1 MELGQLRYF
10 LKAAELRNFTRA
22 AAACS
27 VSQPA
32 LSQQILKL
40 EEELGRPVFERQGR
54 QVALTPAG
62 ELLRERAEQILAL
75 VDDAKGR
82 ITDDGRT
89 GRVSVSAIPTVA
101 PYLLP
106 GVLRCFAEKFPEAEV
121 EVNEDVTE
129 VLLKRISQG
138 ESDVGLLAL
147 PVEKQYLTV
156 EPLLEE
162 ELVLALPPDHPLAGR
177 KRVTIEDLADEPFV
191 LLGEA
196 HCLSGDVL
204 SFCRRKSFQPVVTG
218 RTSQLA
224 TVQELVALGH
234 GVSLVPESAA
244 RVDTTGRRVYRSL
257 AGEKPKRALALCWN
271 PYRFQS
277 RLLKNF
283 LDCAR
288 RLGPGANLPPARA
301 SSA

>member
-10 LKAAELRNFTRA
+10 AKAAELKNFTRA
-22 AAACS
+22 AEACS

-40 EEELGRPVFERQGR
+40 EEELGRPLFERQGR
-54 QVALTPAG
+54 QVALTAAG
-62 ELLRERAEQILAL
+62 ELLKERAEQIFAL

-82 ITDDGRT
+82 ITDDGET
-89 GRVSVSAIPTVA
+89 GRVCVSAIPTVA

-106 GVLRCFAEKFPEAEV
+106 DVLRCFAERFPKAEV

-129 VLLKRISQG
+129 VLLKRLSQG
-138 ESDVGLLAL
+138 EIDVGLVAL
-147 PVEKQYLTV
+147 PIDKQYLTI
-156 EPLLEE
+156 EALFEE
-162 ELVLALPPDHPLAGR
+162 ELVLVLPPGHPLAER
-177 KRVTIEDLADEPFV
+177 KRVTTADLHAEPFV

-196 HCLSGDVL
+196 HCLTGNVL
-204 SFCRRKSFQPVVTG
+204 SFCRQKAFQPVVTG

-244 RVDTTGRRVYRSL
+244 RVDETGRRVYRSL
-257 AGEKPKRALALCWN
+257 SGEKPKRTLALCWN

-277 RLLKNF
+277 RILKNF
-283 LDCAR
+283 LECVR
-288 RLGPGANLPPARA
+288 ERLSVNR
-301 SSA
+301 

>member
-22 AAACS
+22 AEACR

-40 EEELGRPVFERQGR
+40 EEELGQPVFERQSR
-54 QVALTPAG
+54 QVVLTPAG
-62 ELLRERAEQILAL
+62 ELLKERAEQILAL

-82 ITDDGRT
+82 ITDDGET
-89 GRVSVSAIPTVA
+89 GRIAVSAIPTIA

-106 GVLRCFAEKFPEAEV
+106 DVLRCFGGRFPNAEV

-129 VLLKRISQG
+129 ALLKRLSQG
-138 ESDVGLLAL
+138 EVDVGFVAL
-147 PVEKQYLTV
+147 PIEARYLTV
-156 EPLLEE
+156 EPLFDE
-162 ELVLALPPDHPLAGR
+162 ELVLALPPGHPLAGR
-177 KRVTIEDLADEPFV
+177 KRVTVADLQAEPFV

-196 HCLSGDVL
+196 HCLTGNVL
-204 SFCRRKSFQPVVTG
+204 SFCRQKSFQPVSTG
-218 RTSQLA
+218 RASQLA

-244 RVDTTGRRVYRSL
+244 KVDTTGRRVYRSL
-257 AGEKPKRALALCWN
+257 SGDRPRRTIALCWN

-277 RLLKNF
+277 RLTRNF

-288 RLGPGANLPPARA
+288 DRLRPA
-301 SSA
+301 

>member
-22 AAACS
+22 AEACL

-40 EEELGRPVFERQGR
+40 EEELGRPLFERQGR
-54 QVALTPAG
+54 QVALTAAG
-62 ELLRERAEQILAL
+62 ELLKERAEQILSL

-82 ITDDGRT
+82 ITDDGES
-89 GRVSVSAIPTVA
+89 GRISVSAIPTIA
-101 PYLLP
+101 PFLLP
-106 GVLRCFAEKFPEAEV
+106 DVLRCFAERFPKAEV

-129 VLLKRISQG
+129 SLLKRLSQG
-138 ESDVGLLAL
+138 EVDAGVVAL
-147 PVEKQYLTV
+147 PIEKQYLEV
-156 EPLLEE
+156 EPLFEE
-162 ELVLALPPDHPLAGR
+162 ELVLVMPPDHPLAER
-177 KRVTIEDLADEPFV
+177 KRVTVADLHAEPFV

-196 HCLSGDVL
+196 HCLTGNVL
-204 SFCRRKSFQPVVTG
+204 SFCRQKAFQPVVTG

-244 RVDTTGRRVYRSL
+244 RRDESGRRVYRSL
-257 AGEKPKRALALCWN
+257 SGDKPRRTIALCWN

-283 LDCAR
+283 LDCVR
-288 RLGPGANLPPARA
+288 EKMKPKR
-301 SSA
+301 